1 MLQEFVSLR
10 YLSYR
15 ESLLYS
21 NFITFFLLFLYSNN
35 RAIQPGDSPYLVVKD
50 SIAFTESSFDV
61 HLLNKKSNVLLNL
74 KLQTLQKN
82 TARFRITEVNPIR
95 PRYEVK
101 DVLIKEPVTIR
112 WGLTYMHYNI
122 DQAWGQ
128 DSWILAKLVFAFF
141 ISVNKNAKKGS
152 RPIFSHLDWSLALL
166 YDLKENFYLQD
177 QCGKSRA
184 GKMSLLW

>member
-1 MLQEFVSLR
+1 M
-10 YLSYR
+10 SYR
-15 ESLLYS
+15 GVHYERVNCIANL
-21 NFITFFLLFLYSNN
+21 TFFLLFLYSNN

-112 WGLTYMHYNI
+112 
-122 DQAWGQ
+122 
-128 DSWILAKLVFAFF
+128 
-141 ISVNKNAKKGS
+141 
-152 RPIFSHLDWSLALL
+152 
-166 YDLKENFYLQD
+166 
-177 QCGKSRA
+177 
-184 GKMSLLW
+184 

>member
-1 MLQEFVSLR
+1 MVFALKHSANWKSLRTRFCLTLAKLCLNNLLQEFVLLR

-50 SIAFTESSFDV
+50 SITFTESSFDV

-74 KLQTLQKN
+74 KLQTLQNN

-112 WGLTYMHYNI
+112 WGLTYMHYN
-122 DQAWGQ
+122 WP
-128 DSWILAKLVFAFF
+128 S
-141 ISVNKNAKKGS
+141 S
-152 RPIFSHLDWSLALL
+152 RS
-166 YDLKENFYLQD
+166 
-177 QCGKSRA
+177 G
-184 GKMSLLW
+184 

>member
-1 MLQEFVSLR
+1 MSQNAVFCLTLAKLCLNSLLQEFVVRTVQVYVLQRSALER
-10 YLSYR
+10 VNCIANL
-15 ESLLYS
+15 
-21 NFITFFLLFLYSNN
+21 TFFLLFLYSNN

-112 WGLTYMHYNI
+112 
-122 DQAWGQ
+122 
-128 DSWILAKLVFAFF
+128 
-141 ISVNKNAKKGS
+141 
-152 RPIFSHLDWSLALL
+152 
-166 YDLKENFYLQD
+166 
-177 QCGKSRA
+177 
-184 GKMSLLW
+184 